1 MAFCYGR
8 CSYLE
13 EMVMNRRSLRT
24 LLSES
29 SIVAPGAYDAVSAKI
44 IESLDFPAIYLTGY
58 GASASRLGL
67 PDYGF
72 ITQTEMVAQVSG
84 ISKVVNIPLLADA
97 DTGYGGIVNIVRTV
111 HEFEDAQA
119 SAIHL
124 EDQENKRCGHMQG
137 KQVIDRKEFITKI
150 TAAVEARRDPEF
162 MIFARTDARSVQ
174 GMDEALA
181 RGHECL
187 KVGADGLFF
196 DALESV
202 EELERIAAEFSG
214 CCLIANMVEFG
225 RTPLLSADELKRMG
239 YSVII
244 YPVTGLF
251 SATQAMT
258 TALQHLKDTGETSSF
273 MSQMTTFEQ
282 FAELMGLGVWKSLEA
297 RYSKD

>member
-1 MAFCYGR
+1 MK
-8 CSYLE
+8 
-13 EMVMNRRSLRT
+13 RRSLRA

-29 SIVAPGAYDAVSAKI
+29 AIVAPGAYDAVSAKI

-72 ITQTEMVAQVSG
+72 MTQTEMVAQVSG
-84 ISKVVNIPLLADA
+84 ISKVVNIPLVADA

-137 KQVIDRKEFITKI
+137 KQVIERQEFITKI
-150 TAAVEARRDPEF
+150 AAAVEARRDPEL
-162 MIFARTDARSVQ
+162 MIFARTDARSVK
-174 GMDEALA
+174 GIDEALA
-181 RGHECL
+181 RGYDCL

-202 EELERIAAEFSG
+202 EELERVAKEFSG
-214 CCLIANMVEFG
+214 ACLIANMVEFG
-225 RTPLLSADELKRMG
+225 RTPLLSVDELQRMG

-251 SATQAMT
+251 SATHAMT
-258 TALQHLKDTGETSSF
+258 AALQHLKDAGENSSLL
-273 MSQMTTFEQ
+273 SQVTTFEQ
-282 FAELMGLGVWKSLEA
+282 FAELMGLGDWKALEA
-297 RYSKD
+297 RYQKN

>member
-1 MAFCYGR
+1 
-8 CSYLE
+8 
-13 EMVMNRRSLRT
+13 MNRRSLRA

-84 ISKVVNIPLLADA
+84 ISKVVNIPLIADA

-111 HEFEDAQA
+111 REFEAAQA
-119 SAIHL
+119 SAIQL
-124 EDQENKRCGHMQG
+124 EDQDQENKRCGHMQG
-137 KQVIDRKEFITKI
+137 KQVVERQEFINKI
-150 TAAVEARRDPEF
+150 AAAVEARRDPEL

-174 GMDEALA
+174 GIDEALA

-202 EELERIAAEFSG
+202 EELERVATEFSG
-214 CCLIANMVEFG
+214 ACLIANMVEFG
-225 RTPLLSADELKRMG
+225 RTPLLSVDELKRMG

-251 SATQAMT
+251 SATYAMT
-258 TALQHLKDTGETSSF
+258 TALQHLKDTGEVSSL
-273 MSQMTTFEQ
+273 MPQMTTFKQ
-282 FAELMGLGVWKSLEA
+282 FAELMGLGVWKDIEA
-297 RYSKD
+297 RYHQNNEAG